1 MTSNKRKTGRPRGRP
16 RELGSEPRTVRVS
29 VPADTFA
36 RLSAWTPDRGERSR
50 FLRAAIERRLDE
62 RAGAETAN
70 KHADDGSSNSRA
82 A

>member
-1 MTSNKRKTGRPRGRP
+1 MTNKKRRTGRPRGRP
-16 RELGSEPRTVRVS
+16 RELGSEPRTVQVS

-36 RLSAWTPDRGERSR
+36 RLSAWTQDRGERSR

-62 RAGAETAN
+62 IAGAATAN
-70 KHADDGSSNSRA
+70 DHADEGSSNGRA